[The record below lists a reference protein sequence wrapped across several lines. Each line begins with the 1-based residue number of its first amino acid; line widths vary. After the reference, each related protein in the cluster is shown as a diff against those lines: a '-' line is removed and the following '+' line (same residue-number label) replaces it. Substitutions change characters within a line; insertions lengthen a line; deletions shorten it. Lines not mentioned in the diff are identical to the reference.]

1 MVVLANR
8 VKVPVAS
15 APGTLDITLSTTAE
29 TGYQNFSDGGISNG
43 DTVRFVV
50 EDGDAWEISTGTYT
64 SSTNVLTRTLT
75 ESSTGSLL
83 DLSADAIVFITAAAE
98 DILPI
103 DDDNNVI
110 IGQGD
115 SGSASL
121 VFDDTSNLDAGERHR
136 LEFRN
141 NSTARYAYIGA
152 VYNSSG
158 GGNGTALAF
167 APNASGSGPAEAM
180 RIDTS
185 GRVIVGATTA
195 TYPFT
200 VQSSGTSTVHVK
212 TTGTNGYAQMRLEN
226 DAKAYSIGVGA
237 SDQLYFYDNTS
248 STNRII
254 INSSGNI
261 GFGADSPAANVHIKD
276 TSSGANVNALFIHN
290 NATAA
295 STSSTIRFANSTDI
309 TSEYGQSRITGL
321 RTTSGGSSDLVFYT
335 ANEGTIGEAMRIKND
350 NDLEVQGNVSQGGNT
365 VLDTSTTFGGDVSGT
380 YDAIVVANDSHTH
393 DGRYYTETEADSRF
407 VRANQNNLQLIPS
420 IGFFTNDGGGNLGIR
435 FNADVGAGTQY
446 SIEDGSAWEFQ
457 FNNDSTSADFVIYRD
472 VSISSAG
479 EAITWVEAFR
489 LEGTDTE
496 AYLYNNKIWHAG
508 NDGSASGLDA
518 DLLDGQEGSYYTN
531 AANLTGT
538 IPDVFNVGTRY
549 NIGLIDGSSS
559 NTRDKLRVWTSGSYT
574 IGMQSGYTFGALGD
588 YAMTFQMNDDSDRG
602 WWWGDSGHT
611 NAQGAM
617 SLTTQGHLAVA
628 NTVKIGYGESN
639 TSGAAYDLDVSGNG
653 HFTGSIHVGAYIYH
667 DGDTNSYLRF
677 VAADDVQLVSG
688 GRQMIRMDEGSDPD
702 RLQFVNSSN
711 YTDSNGDW
719 NMSRNVSVGGT
730 LTVDAVATF
739 NDNLVIQ
746 TTYANGGILIGDVTN
761 DNYASVMQD
770 TTNGRGFT
778 YEYDNASVF
787 ANLQGTTNQYLVLGD
802 NSTTSTE
809 TLLGVSILQ
818 SSVYYPRF
826 KVAGNGDT
834 TIYGDLDVSGS
845 ITANG
850 AAVGGGGSTH
860 SATASGAIANGD
872 PCIVNSDGTV
882 SAVGETTTASSSIG
896 TEVGV
901 ETVYNTFYRRVSSG
915 GGFVVAAFK
924 RQSSYLQIKIG
935 AVSSGAITWNATA
948 YTVYSGN
955 FAYTGISYDE
965 NSGRFIFSW
974 RDTSNNYFRA
984 KSMSIS
990 GTISSLTV
998 SFGSELTFD
1007 TTTTSTSGYLDNAYH
1022 PTQNKTVVFGRHG
1035 SSTSTGKAKAY
1046 VLSCDASTGALTLGS
1061 TTNVNSS
1068 YGTSSESGVVY
1079 DSSQDALVF
1088 AWELAGTNPQLI
1100 ARAATLS
1107 GSTLT
1112 FGSEINVGGTN
1123 VKAFIGDNYHLP
1135 IASDGKGNILIT
1147 WTDITGSYYA
1157 KVSLITLSGTTLTK
1171 QNDTQLNG
1179 TTDTRNAVIGYDAGK
1194 DVFVSVYKDNSASTG
1209 NVKSITVSGTTVTLS
1224 SAIQIE
1230 NGSTKAIDITYFSD
1244 FGNSVFIYQKGGT
1257 NTTHSN
1263 YYIAAGTSTNLTASN
1278 YIGIADAAYADAAS
1292 ATIQIVGSV
1301 DDAQSGLTAGKTYYV
1316 QRDGTLGA
1324 SPASP
1329 SVIAGTAVSATEII
1343 VKG

>member
-15 APGTLDITLSTTAE
+15 APGTQDITLSTTAE

-64 SSTNVLTRTLT
+64 SSSNTLTRTLT

-98 DILPI
+98 DIVPESGGTFSGDVTFNGFVTFDNDASPAVKI
-103 DDDNNVI
+103 ISDDFAEGLEIHRNHSANAAAI
-110 IGQGD
+110 KFSNTSGQQGILY
-115 SGSASL
+115 S
-121 VFDDTSNLDAGERHR
+121 
-136 LEFRN
+136 
-141 NSTARYAYIGA
+141 
-152 VYNSSG
+152 NSSG
-158 GGNGTALAF
+158 EIVWRPLATTNAYAIWHSGNDG
-167 APNASGSGPAEAM
+167 SGSGLDA
-180 RIDTS
+180 DT
-185 GRVIVGATTA
+185 
-195 TYPFT
+195 
-200 VQSSGTSTVHVK
+200 
-212 TTGTNGYAQMRLEN
+212 L
-226 DAKAYSIGVGA
+226 D
-237 SDQLYFYDNTS
+237 
-248 STNRII
+248 
-254 INSSGNI
+254 
-261 GFGADSPAANVHIKD
+261 
-276 TSSGANVNALFIHN
+276 
-290 NATAA
+290 
-295 STSSTIRFANSTDI
+295 
-309 TSEYGQSRITGL
+309 GQE
-321 RTTSGGSSDLVFYT
+321 GSYYL
-335 ANEGTIGEAMRIKND
+335 N
-350 NDLEVQGNVSQGGNT
+350 
-365 VLDTSTTFGGDVSGT
+365 TSTTFGGDVSGT

-407 VRANQNNLQLIPS
+407 VLANQNNLQLIPN

-435 FNADVGAGTQY
+435 FNADVGSGTNY

-457 FNNDSTSADFVIYRD
+457 FNNDTTSADFLIYRD

-479 EAITWVEAFR
+479 EAITWEEAFR

-496 AYLYNNKIWHAG
+496 AYIYDNKIWHAG
-508 NDGSASGLDA
+508 NDGSGSGLDA

-538 IPDVFNVGTRY
+538 IPDVFSAGVRY
-549 NIGLIDGSSS
+549 NIGLIDGYGA
-559 NTRDKLRVWTSGSYT
+559 NTRDKLRVWNGSNYT
-574 IGMQSGYTFGALGD
+574 IGMSSGYTFGALND
-588 YAMTFQMNDDSDRG
+588 YAMSFQMNDDADRG
-602 WWWGDSGHT
+602 FWWGDTGHT

-688 GRQMIRMDEGSDPD
+688 GRQMIRMDEGTDPD
-702 RLQFVNSSN
+702 RLQFVTSSN

-730 LTVDAVATF
+730 LTVDDLATF

-746 TTYANGGILIGDVTN
+746 TTLANAGILIGDVTN

-770 TTNGRGFT
+770 RTNGRGFT
-778 YEYDNASVF
+778 YEFDNASVL

-802 NSTTSTE
+802 NSITSTE
-809 TLLGVSILQ
+809 TLLGVSILYN
-818 SSVYYPRF
+818 SAYYPRF

-896 TEVGV
+896 TEVAV
-901 ETVYNTFYRRVSSG
+901 EGSFNTFYRRVSSG

-924 RQSSYLQIKIG
+924 RQSNYLQVKIG
-935 AVSSGAITWNATA
+935 AVSSGAITWNSTA

-965 NSGRFIFSW
+965 NSGRFILSW
-974 RDTSNNYFRA
+974 RDATNNYFRA

-1007 TTTTSTSGYLDNAYH
+1007 TTTSSSSGDLDHAFH
-1022 PTQNKTVVFGRHG
+1022 PTQNKTVVFARHG

-1068 YGTSSESGVVY
+1068 YGTSDENGVVY

-1088 AWELAGTNPQLI
+1088 AWKLYGTNPQLI
-1100 ARAATLS
+1100 ARAATLN

-1123 VKAFIGDNYHLP
+1123 IKAFFGDNYFVP

-1179 TTDTRNAVIGYDAGK
+1179 SSDTRNAVIAYDAGK

-1324 SPASP
+1324 SAASP

>member
-8 VKVPVAS
+8 VKVATS
-15 APGTLDITLSTTAE
+15 TTGDGDITLGSAE
-29 TGYQNFSDGGISNG
+29 TGYQSFSDGGVSDGNI
-43 DTVRFVV
+43 VRYTI
-50 EDGDAWEISTGTYT
+50 EDGDAWEIGTGTFT
-64 SSTNVLTRTLT
+64 ASGTTLSRTLT
-75 ESSTGSLL
+75 ESSTGNKLN
-83 DLSADAIVFITAAAE
+83 LSGDAVVFITAAAD
-98 DILPI
+98 DILTTKADI
-103 DDDNNVI
+103 DALGINAATFDSLDSTQFLRSDANDSFSGVLTSSQTS
-110 IGQGD
+110 IGIQFDGAAAWRVSSSD
-115 SGSASL
+115 TAHQRADARDTSDESRLHWYGVSTGGASRGFKHAWYDGSAYINIDAS
-121 VFDDTSNLDAGERHR
+121 TSNIN
-136 LEFRN
+136 F
-141 NSTARYAYIGA
+141 ARTT
-152 VYNSSG
+152 
-158 GGNGTALAF
+158 GTANLQVHGNTVWHAG
-167 APNASGSGPAEAM
+167 NDGSGSGLDA
-180 RIDTS
+180 DTVDGIQAS
-185 GRVIVGATTA
+185 SFLRSNAADTA
-195 TYPFT
+195 TGLLT
-200 VQSSGTSTVHVK
+200 LNGGINVLSGTGGGK
-212 TTGTNGYAQMRLEN
+212 L
-226 DAKAYSIGVGA
+226 
-237 SDQLYFYDNTS
+237 
-248 STNRII
+248 RIRR
-254 INSSGNI
+254 N
-261 GFGADSPAANVHIKD
+261 P
-276 TSSGANVNALFIHN
+276 
-290 NATAA
+290 
-295 STSSTIRFANSTDI
+295 NSTDGDDI
-309 TSEYGQSRITGL
+309 TDIHMDD
-321 RTTSGGSSDLVFYT
+321 GGIFFD
-335 ANEGTIGEAMRIKND
+335 IDND
-350 NDLEVQGNVSQGGNT
+350 NDSDSGNFVVRYKTGG
-365 VLDTSTTFGGDVSGT
+365 SFTT
-380 YDAIVVANDSHTH
+380 
-393 DGRYYTETEADSRF
+393 
-407 VRANQNNLQLIPS
+407 QLLVNPS
-420 IGFFTNDGGGNLGIR
+420 YFQYKGN
-435 FNADVGAGTQY
+435 
-446 SIEDGSAWEFQ
+446 E
-457 FNNDSTSADFVIYRD
+457 
-472 VSISSAG
+472 
-479 EAITWVEAFR
+479 
-489 LEGTDTE
+489 
-496 AYLYNNKIWHAG
+496 IWHAG
-508 NDGSASGLDA
+508 NDGSGSGLDA
-518 DLLDGQEGSYYTN
+518 DLLDGQQGSYYTN

-559 NTRDKLRVWTSGSYT
+559 DTRDKLRVWNSSHYT

-588 YAMTFQMNDDSDRG
+588 YAMTFQMNDDADRG
-602 WWWGDSGHT
+602 FWWGDTTHT
-611 NAQGAM
+611 KAQGAM
-617 SLTTQGHLAVA
+617 SLTTNGHLAVA

-639 TSGAAYDLDVSGNG
+639 TSGAAYDLDVNGNG
-653 HFTGSIHVGAYIYH
+653 HFTGSIHVGEYIYH
-667 DGDTNSYLRF
+667 DGDGNSYLRF
-677 VAADDVQLVSG
+677 ITADDVQLVSG
-688 GRQMIRMDEGSDPD
+688 GRQMIRMDEGTDPD
-702 RLQFVNSSN
+702 RLQFVTSSN
-711 YTDSNGDW
+711 WTDSNGDW

-730 LTVDAVATF
+730 LTVTGASSL
-739 NDNLVIQ
+739 NGNLTVED
-746 TTYANGGILIGDVTN
+746 GILYVGDVSG
-761 DNYASVMQD
+761 DNHVGILQD

-778 YEYDNASVF
+778 YQFDNASVF
-787 ANLQGTTNQYLVLGD
+787 ANLQGSTNQYLVLGD
-802 NSTTSTE
+802 NDQNSTE
-809 TLLGVSILQ
+809 TLFGVSVFA
-818 SSVYYPRF
+818 SSTYYPRF

-1324 SPASP
+1324 SAASP